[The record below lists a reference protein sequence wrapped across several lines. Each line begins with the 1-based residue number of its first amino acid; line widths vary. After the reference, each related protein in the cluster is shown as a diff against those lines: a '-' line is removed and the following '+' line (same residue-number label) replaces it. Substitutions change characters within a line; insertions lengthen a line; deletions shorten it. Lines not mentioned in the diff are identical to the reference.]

1 MAPVRIRPGVP
12 VCSAVESIL
21 SSEEKRKLIY
31 LILGYLSGRSA
42 GEARHVWDVEVVGSN
57 PTAPTRRTSINRR
70 CVSHLNVH
78 RYKSMVKEAV
88 FVLGILRWL
97 IWDILISAIVAG
109 ILPLVME
116 DSSVKLVTRRDYDR
130 QRISFRFSY

>member
-1 MAPVRIRPGVP
+1 
-12 VCSAVESIL
+12 
-21 SSEEKRKLIY
+21 
-31 LILGYLSGRSA
+31 
-42 GEARHVWDVEVVGSN
+42 
-57 PTAPTRRTSINRR
+57 
-70 CVSHLNVH
+70 
-78 RYKSMVKEAV
+78 MVKEAV